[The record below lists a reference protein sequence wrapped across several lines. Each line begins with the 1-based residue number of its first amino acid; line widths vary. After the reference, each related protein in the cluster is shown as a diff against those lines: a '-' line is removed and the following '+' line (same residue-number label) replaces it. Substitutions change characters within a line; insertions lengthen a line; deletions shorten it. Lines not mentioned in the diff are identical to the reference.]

1 MCKTSTLL
9 RFLKEIRQKLVE
21 ERQVF
26 FSSRFFLL
34 LLNIK
39 KFKVFDQVV
48 FDSFFHPSYIRT
60 GPVLKLWLLVTIS
73 LGTSLKM
80 STRGKKSGP

>member
-9 RFLKEIRQKLVE
+9 KFVKEIRQKLVE

-26 FSSRFFLL
+26 FLLVFSSSAEH
-34 LLNIK
+34 K